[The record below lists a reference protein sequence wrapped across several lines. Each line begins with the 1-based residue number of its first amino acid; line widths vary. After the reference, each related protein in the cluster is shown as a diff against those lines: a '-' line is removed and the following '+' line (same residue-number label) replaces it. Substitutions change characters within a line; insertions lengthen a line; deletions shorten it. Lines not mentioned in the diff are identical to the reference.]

1 MRIKKIYVA
10 EDLPIAKEGK
20 SGEKPANKKDVLDYS
35 LMNTDVIVQLDD
47 GHSYKANFITL
58 KKLAN
63 EFLAHQK
70 KVESLAKKYF
80 WSKSMV
86 IVNDMEKEELIP
98 MIQYMIEEGDFQMIF
113 EKL

>member
-1 MRIKKIYVA
+1 MHIKKIYVA
-10 EDLPIAKEGK
+10 EDLPTGEEGVSGKKPVSQKE
-20 SGEKPANKKDVLDYS
+20 PLDYS
-35 LMNTDVIVQLDD
+35 LLNTDVIVQLDD

-58 KKLAN
+58 KMLASD
-63 EFLAHQK
+63 FQAHQK

-80 WSKSMV
+80 WSKNMV

-98 MIQYMIEEGDFQMIF
+98 MIEYMIKEGDFQMIF